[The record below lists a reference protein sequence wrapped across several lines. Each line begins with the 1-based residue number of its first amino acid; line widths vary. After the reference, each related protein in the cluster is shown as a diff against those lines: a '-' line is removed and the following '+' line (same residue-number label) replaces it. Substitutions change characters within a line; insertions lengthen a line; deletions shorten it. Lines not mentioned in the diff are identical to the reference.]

1 MDNSNSVE
9 GTMEIVG
16 TVIFRAISEIRGKSK
31 RPDEAKIYNSVKD
44 FLDHRGVSNGSFW
57 EKVKLL
63 ENQGII
69 INRPTACGSS
79 FFLSKSLHEP
89 SDGNS
94 NTISTTPTISLPSN
108 TPVYLNYNKDVS
120 LVSEGI
126 DSLEQFFDTQLQ
138 NLMQVYPVKSN
149 SKGTNTN
156 NESDILIKSL
166 MKEFLYFKKNSLI
179 KKTPSKSYL

>member
-9 GTMEIVG
+9 GTIETVG
-16 TVIFRAISEIRGKSK
+16 TVIFRAITEIRGKSK
-31 RPDEAKIYNSVKD
+31 RPDKAKIYNSVKD

-57 EKVKLL
+57 EKVKTL
-63 ENQGII
+63 EDQGII

-89 SDGNS
+89 SDGSS
-94 NTISTTPTISLPSN
+94 NTISTTPTISLPSI

-120 LVSEGI
+120 LVSGGI

-138 NLMQVYPVKSN
+138 NLTQVSPVESN

-156 NESDILIKSL
+156 NELAYLIK
-166 MKEFLYFKKNSLI
+166 
-179 KKTPSKSYL
+179 

>member
-9 GTMEIVG
+9 GTIETVG
-16 TVIFRAISEIRGKSK
+16 TVIFRATTEIRGKSK
-31 RPDEAKIYNSVKD
+31 RPDKAKIYNSVKD

-57 EKVKLL
+57 EKVKTL
-63 ENQGII
+63 EDQGII

-89 SDGNS
+89 SDGSS

-120 LVSEGI
+120 LVSGGI

-138 NLMQVYPVKSN
+138 NLTQVSPVECN

-156 NESDILIKSL
+156 NELAYLIK
-166 MKEFLYFKKNSLI
+166 
-179 KKTPSKSYL
+179 